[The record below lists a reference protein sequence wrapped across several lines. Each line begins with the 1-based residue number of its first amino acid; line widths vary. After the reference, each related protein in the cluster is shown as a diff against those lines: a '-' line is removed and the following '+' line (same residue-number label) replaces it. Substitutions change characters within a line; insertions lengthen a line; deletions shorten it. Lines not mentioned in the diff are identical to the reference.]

1 VSALPSPVQT
11 HTYDWQ
17 ASTCGGLRMRLRE
30 TEVLLRTSGALW
42 LRETRTLVVADLH
55 LEKGSSYAA
64 RGQMLPPY
72 DTRDTLGRLATEI
85 ERLAPAVVVLLGDTF
100 HDRASEDRLAPD
112 DAERLRM
119 LATGRTLI
127 WVVGNHDADGP
138 RGLPGEIADELAIA
152 DLILRHEPQAGPQPG
167 EVAGHLHPCARVAS
181 AKGSTR
187 RRCFVSDGER
197 MIVPAFGA
205 YAGGLNILD
214 RAYAGMFVRPPLTGA
229 LGASR
234 VHAVGWRSLRGD

>member
-1 VSALPSPVQT
+1 MSALASAP
-11 HTYDWQ
+11 HAYDWS
-17 ASTCGGLRMRLRE
+17 ASPCGGLKTLLRE
-30 TEVLLRTSGALW
+30 VEVLLRPSGALW
-42 LRETRTLVVADLH
+42 IASARMLVVADLH
-55 LEKGSSYAA
+55 LEKGSAYAA

-72 DTRDTLGRLATEI
+72 DTRDTLGRLEAEVA
-85 ERLAPAVVVLLGDTF
+85 RLTPAAVVLLGDTF
-100 HDRASEDRLAPD
+100 HDRRSEDRLAAD
-112 DAERLRM
+112 DAERLGA
-119 LATGRTLI
+119 LAVGRSLI

-138 RGLPGEIADELAIA
+138 RGLPGEVADELSLSG
-152 DLILRHEPQAGPQPG
+152 LILRHEPQAGIQPG

-181 AKGSTR
+181 ARGSVR

-214 RAYAGMFVRPPLTGA
+214 KAYAGMFARPPLTGA
-229 LGASR
+229 LGADR

>member
-1 VSALPSPVQT
+1 VSERAASPAPHVYGWSPSI
-11 HTYDWQ
+11 
-17 ASTCGGLRMRLRE
+17 CGGLRTTLSDV
-30 TEVLLRTSGALW
+30 EVLLRASGALW
-42 LRETRTLVVADLH
+42 IEAARTLVVADLH

-72 DTRDTLGRLATEI
+72 DTRETLGRLAAEA
-85 ERLAPAVVVLLGDTF
+85 ERLAPDAIVLLGDTF
-100 HDRASEDRLAPD
+100 HDRASEGRLAAE
-112 DAERLRM
+112 DAERLRA
-119 LATGRTLI
+119 LARDQTLI

-138 RGLPGEIADELAIA
+138 RDLPGEVADELSLLG
-152 DLILRHEPQAGPQPG
+152 LILRHEPQPGLQPG

-181 AKGSTR
+181 AKGSVR

-214 RAYAGMFVRPPLTGA
+214 RAYAGMFARPPLTGA
-229 LGASR
+229 LGSSR